1 MTIKLNVI
9 IPDNFTRIIMEG
21 VKLLLL
27 RKRIIERLMIV
38 AGLARLLRREIVDL
52 TSLLLVNKENIPLT
66 MQLALI

>member
-1 MTIKLNVI
+1 MTIKLNVV